1 MKKELLNKVLNQNI
15 NSIKECYDGS
25 LEGYSIFLENGSRID
40 FGISNFQS
48 CCEDWG
54 TIDSPD
60 NISDYNG
67 AKLLE
72 VNCIGATSF
81 NVTDDLDNV
90 AFISVMTSKGLF
102 QMAAYNNHNGYYG
115 HSVKII
121 IDGETIEDDVI

>member
-1 MKKELLNKVLNQNI
+1 MEKELLLKVLNQKI
-15 NSIKECYDGS
+15 EKIEECYDGS

-72 VNCIGATSF
+72 VNCIDATSF
-81 NVTDDLDNV
+81 NVTEDLGNV

-121 IDGETIEDDVI
+121 IDGRTIEGDVI